1 VGGFAREALDCIEFM
16 ALGSDNLTC
25 EILAAR
31 ANLLVVRRSHSPKN
45 RLWEKTCEQSGSR
58 VIGESRFESCQDTFE
73 RLDEKIAG
81 ESGVHSRAYLMEVF
95 LLST

>member
-1 VGGFAREALDCIEFM
+1 L
-16 ALGSDNLTC
+16 
-25 EILAAR
+25 
-31 ANLLVVRRSHSPKN
+31 
-45 RLWEKTCEQSGSR
+45 EKTCEQSGSR